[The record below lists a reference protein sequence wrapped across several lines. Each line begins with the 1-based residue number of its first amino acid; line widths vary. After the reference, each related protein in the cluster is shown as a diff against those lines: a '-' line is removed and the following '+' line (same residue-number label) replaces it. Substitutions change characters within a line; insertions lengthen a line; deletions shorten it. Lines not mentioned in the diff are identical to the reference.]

1 MISIREMLK
10 KLFRIQYSILT
21 IFIIFNLPFIGLLH
35 KKQPTKQPT
44 KKPTKKLIKESKVY
58 ETFAITD
65 N

>member
-35 KKQPTKQPT
+35 KKELAA

>member
-35 KKQPTKQPT
+35 EKQPTKR
-44 KKPTKKLIKESKVY
+44 PTKKLIKESKVY

>member
-35 KKQPTKQPT
+35 KKELA